1 MNIEHFDADAAFA
14 FLDSLATRFGPSQ
27 AALIEPAW
35 EATWIVCMTDNPRH
49 EVTARIALALVIA
62 EIHRLASIAYPGQCT
77 PGSDVLVR
85 R

>member
-1 MNIEHFDADAAFA
+1 MIIEPFDADAAFD

-62 EIHRLASIAYPGQCT
+62 EVHHLASIAYPGRGR
-77 PGSDVLVR
+77 PGPDVLGR